1 MRQSNTFSLSFF
13 KKSLLDLY
21 LLYLRDNVKINQKPA
36 NILATGIRQLIE
48 EQITN
53 KLTFFETAEF
63 VFEFGNAWD
72 KRLKALALASKAGI
86 RIGIIESF
94 FEIDFATGEQTDKER
109 KTFYNFFPTNHLH
122 YGYTDLFAWKN
133 MWGIRSNLTLSP
145 TRETK
150 LMIDLWSFQLRS
162 PYDFWYRAGHEPMF
176 QNIALYQNV
185 ISEEN

>member
-162 PYDFWYRAGHEPMF
+162 PYDFWYRAGHGPMF